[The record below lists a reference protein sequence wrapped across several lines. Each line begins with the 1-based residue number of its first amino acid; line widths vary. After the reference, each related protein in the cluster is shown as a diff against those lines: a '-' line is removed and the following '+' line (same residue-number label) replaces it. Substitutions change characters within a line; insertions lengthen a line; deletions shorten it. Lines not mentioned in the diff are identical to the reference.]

1 MILLLF
7 ILLLCF
13 PYAIVKGISDSLE
26 RRKEEQA
33 QVKLFETLEIEERE
47 KEEIERLLKQDKLNA
62 YNAQLESY
70 NLTIEWL
77 NNEEKNEKDGLK
89 SALLRKK
96 QSDIAIKAANIA
108 QKAYKLGL
116 ELEDG

>member
-7 ILLLCF
+7 TLLLCLF
-13 PYAIVKGISDSLE
+13 YAIIKAISDSLKWRKAE
-26 RRKEEQA
+26 KEER
-33 QVKLFETLEIEERE
+33 KLFEILEIEERE

-70 NLTIEWL
+70 NQTIEWL
-77 NNEEKNEKDGLK
+77 NREEKNEKDGLK
-89 SALLRKK
+89 AALLRKK

-108 QKAYKLGL
+108 QKAYKLEL

>member
-7 ILLLCF
+7 ILLSCLF
-13 PYAIVKGISDSLE
+13 YAIIKAISDSLKWRKAE
-26 RRKEEQA
+26 KEER
-33 QVKLFETLEIEERE
+33 KLFEILEIEERE

-70 NLTIEWL
+70 NQTIEWL
-77 NNEEKNEKDGLK
+77 NREEKNEKDGLK
-89 SALLRKK
+89 AALLRKK

-108 QKAYKLGL
+108 QKAYKLEL